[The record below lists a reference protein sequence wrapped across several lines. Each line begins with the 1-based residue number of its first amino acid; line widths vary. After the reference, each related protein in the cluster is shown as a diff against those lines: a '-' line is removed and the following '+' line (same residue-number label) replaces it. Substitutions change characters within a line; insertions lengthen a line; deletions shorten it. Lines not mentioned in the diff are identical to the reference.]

1 MRTEMLHHI
10 HYSHLGAEAC
20 LRKAR
25 EVLFWPGMAHAVRDF
40 IALCGPCNQLQ
51 PEQPKEPMMTHE
63 IPTQPW
69 SRLAADLFEESNT
82 HYLIIV
88 DYFSDFWELTA
99 LRDES
104 AYSVIVACKE
114 QFARY
119 GIPRRFISDNGP
131 QFTSHAFQEFAK
143 DWEFTHVVSS
153 PYNSRSNGKAESAV
167 KIAKTLIRKARLG
180 KQDLWKAILDWR
192 NTPTK
197 GMTSSPTQR
206 LLNRRVQSILPV
218 DNHLLQPQTIS
229 GVPEDIARK
238 RQQAKIYYD
247 RAARELPQLAV
258 GDWVRVRS
266 LPRTSS
272 GDWKLGKCVY
282 QDAPRSYIVN
292 IDGRLFRRNRQFLRP
307 TSEPIHQ
314 EESTSRIP
322 AISNQVDQNCSVRE
336 MVSSDRE
343 SQIDSDVPASNSGNH
358 SPDDAPPANGN
369 DSVDTTAQHQGC
381 ADILK
386 TAESSDLASAQSALS
401 PVRRTRTRIIHTPAR
416 YKS

>member
-1 MRTEMLHHI
+1 MKFQH
-10 HYSHLGAEAC
+10 
-20 LRKAR
+20 
-25 EVLFWPGMAHAVRDF
+25 
-40 IALCGPCNQLQ
+40 
-51 PEQPKEPMMTHE
+51 
-63 IPTQPW
+63 
-69 SRLAADLFEESNT
+69 SRGADLLRISEESNT

-104 AYSVIVACKE
+104 AYNVIVVCKD

-119 GIPRRFISDNGP
+119 GIPWRFISDNGP

-192 NTPTK
+192 NIPTK

-218 DNHLLQPQTIS
+218 DDHLLQPQTIS